1 MGSIIRED
9 NERKEN
15 GIMKKM
21 KISVLFL
28 LTLTAVL
35 LLSAC
40 GNNKNNAGSQS
51 SGAQTNQSSSAAP
64 TESTGGA
71 GISESSGSVSGAGNT
86 GNSNGTG
93 NTGNTGSAGT
103 GASDKTDPEESSSGV
118 LEGLMDDVEQGV
130 EDLTG
135 DDASRASDESK

>member
-1 MGSIIRED
+1 
-9 NERKEN
+9 
-15 GIMKKM
+15 MKKM

>member
-1 MGSIIRED
+1 MGSIIKED

-15 GIMKKM
+15 GIMKKT